1 MPPKNAS
8 SSSNSSPSSSIRG
21 ERRTGTKNSR
31 SNANSNAKAN
41 SNAFGGP
48 QCSTST
54 RVLLYVLLAA
64 VIAAA
69 VYVLYR
75 VIVYSSR
82 GRKSDKKAKK
92 ENENENEKASL
103 DPARVSDMY
112 YSSQRLYEGFED
124 EIADEPGD
132 DYDGSE
138 GKRVRDRKKQK
149 EKSAN
154 NTANNKKE
162 EEVGKI
168 VYFHMDGCGHCR
180 RFDPTWKEFTAKYS
194 EELAKMGMGLASY
207 EARDDM
213 ARDMEIRGFPS
224 VVFVDKEGKKA
235 DVFKGPRTV
244 PSLIKFARS
253 HA

>member
-21 ERRTGTKNSR
+21 ERRTGTRNSR

-82 GRKSDKKAKK
+82 GRKSDEKAKK
-92 ENENENEKASL
+92 ENEKASR

-154 NTANNKKE
+154 NTGNNKKE